1 MKIITNEKVVTTVKK
16 PIKSD
21 RIDELEKTSNY
32 YTVQKGD
39 NLSTIAKRNNVTVEE
54 LREWNHLDDNTVQ
67 LEAKLKV
74 ADIAHNNEEYVEE
87 TTTKSE
93 VSNVEYTVQRGDFL
107 GSIAKKHGVSVSDI
121 KEWNNLTDNTI
132 AAGDKIIVGK
142 KLILDKNQ
150 KNVVAEK
157 QTKNNKATAQKEQ
170 VYQVRRGDSLF
181 SIAKKYPGI
190 TVSDLKN
197 GMEFA
202 ETN

>member
-93 VSNVEYTVQRGDFL
+93 VRNVEYTVQRGDFL